1 MFKDRKQWWLLTV
14 CLLLTQSI
22 SPDEK
27 MLFPASAVSVCMSFT
42 LSDSTEAV
50 RCERLMDSAAASV
63 LMLSRLKDHCLNES
77 RPEQT
82 VMTGQFMRQDQA
94 TESGPLESQQI
105 ILNKTILP
113 SQ

>member
-1 MFKDRKQWWLLTV
+1 MLRFKDRKQWWLLTV

-27 MLFPASAVSVCMSFT
+27 MLLPATAFSVCMSFT
-42 LSDSTEAV
+42 LSDSADAV
-50 RCERLMDSAAASV
+50 QCERLMDSAAASV

-82 VMTGQFMRQDQA
+82 LMTGQFTRQDQA
-94 TESGPLESQQI
+94 TGSGPVL
-105 ILNKTILP
+105 
-113 SQ
+113 